1 MGPNFV
7 LTTSE
12 YFLNVSSYVI
22 QVVAVVFSTVEAA
35 MCLFWSGQQLRI
47 DVCGAYELTCLR
59 HCSLYSYGAIRKLS
73 HALLFLTM
81 LYTDK

>member
-35 MCLFWSGQQLRI
+35 MCLF
-47 DVCGAYELTCLR
+47 
-59 HCSLYSYGAIRKLS
+59 
-73 HALLFLTM
+73 
-81 LYTDK
+81 